1 MSSEQKEIPI
11 WFFIGS
17 LVLAYG
23 IIILGT
29 GLYHLVSPPPHP
41 VMLANLH
48 ADLWWGILL
57 IVVGLIYGIKYC
69 PFKGRANR

>member
-1 MSSEQKEIPI
+1 MSSEHGEIPI

-17 LVLAYG
+17 LVLVYG

-29 GLYHLVSPPPHP
+29 GLYNLVSPPAHP
-41 VMLANLH
+41 VMLAEYH
-48 ADLWWGILL
+48 ADIWWPILL

-69 PFKGRANR
+69 PFKGRAKR